1 MAVNRKKILLPTE
14 MARAGW
20 AVLEGRED
28 LEPVAFSPELSTE
41 TFHEML
47 ATAAGVALWGRP
59 FPAAAVA
66 AAPHLEVVSRIGVGY
81 DAVDVPALSA
91 RGIPLFIAGTANSVS
106 VAEQAL
112 FFMFHLAR
120 NGTAQDRV
128 VREGNFDAYRVL
140 RLAESPQIEVH
151 IMPSEAAPT
160 GLGEPGVPP
169 IAPAVANALFALTG
183 TRRRRLP
190 LVQT

>member
-1 MAVNRKKILLPTE
+1 VAVVDCGIPVNPGLIRQQI
-14 MARAGW
+14 
-20 AVLEGRED
+20 EGS
-28 LEPVAFSPELSTE
+28 VIFGLSAALHGKVS
-41 TFHEML
+41 FD
-47 ATAAGVALWGRP
+47 AGVA
-59 FPAAAVA
+59 
-66 AAPHLEVVSRIGVGY
+66 
-81 DAVDVPALSA
+81 
-91 RGIPLFIAGTANSVS
+91 
-106 VAEQAL
+106 
-112 FFMFHLAR
+112 
-120 NGTAQDRV
+120 
-128 VREGNFDAYRVL
+128 REGNFDAYRVL